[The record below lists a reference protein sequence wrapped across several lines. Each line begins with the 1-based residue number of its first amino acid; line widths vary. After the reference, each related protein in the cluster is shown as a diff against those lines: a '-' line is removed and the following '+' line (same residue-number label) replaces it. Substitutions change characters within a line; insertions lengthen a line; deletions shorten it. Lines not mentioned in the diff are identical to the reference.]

1 MKAEDI
7 IEGLNKHIEDQR
19 SVKHILTKGHLVLQR
34 IITTNPTF
42 KAYKT
47 YEAIIWFVKGKER
60 YKVLELKHTAKV
72 LDGQEEKIE
81 RDVNI
86 ELCHY
91 IFNWVD
97 SDYYNQVIEGEYK
110 GYVSEDRNE

>member
-1 MKAEDI
+1 M
-7 IEGLNKHIEDQR
+7 
-19 SVKHILTKGHLVLQR
+19 
-34 IITTNPTF
+34 
-42 KAYKT
+42 
-47 YEAIIWFVKGKER
+47 
-60 YKVLELKHTAKV
+60 KHTAKV

-81 RDVNI
+81 RDLNI